1 MSPCRFDS
9 EAIDFRVASECFS
22 WQFYDT
28 YRGNEKVATLLRQL
42 PWSSNRHALAK
53 CKRPEE
59 RGSGLPAG
67 ESIGN
72 LSTERCNL
80 STGEGRIRK
89 AIVNPSP
96 IIVSRES
103 TRARKSPI
111 TIDIF
116 AISGTHDACCR
127 DFLADFL

>member
-1 MSPCRFDS
+1 MSSCRFDS
-9 EAIDFRVASECFS
+9 QAIDFRVASECS
-22 WQFYDT
+22 AWQFYDT
-28 YRGNEKVATLLRQL
+28 YRGNQKVATLLRQL
-42 PWSSNRHALAK
+42 PGSSNLQVLVK
-53 CKRPEE
+53 CWRPEE

-96 IIVSRES
+96 VIVSRES
-103 TRARKSPI
+103 TRARKRLI
-111 TIDIF
+111 TVDAF
-116 AISGTHDACCR
+116 AISGTPDACCR

>member
-1 MSPCRFDS
+1 MSLCQFDS
-9 EAIDFRVASECFS
+9 EAIDFRVASECFA

-28 YRGNEKVATLLRQL
+28 YQGNEKVATLLRQL
-42 PWSSNRHALAK
+42 PWSSNRQVLAK

-103 TRARKSPI
+103 TRARKSLI
-111 TIDIF
+111 TVETF
-116 AISGTHDACCR
+116 SLSGTPDACCR
-127 DFLADFL
+127 AFRADFL